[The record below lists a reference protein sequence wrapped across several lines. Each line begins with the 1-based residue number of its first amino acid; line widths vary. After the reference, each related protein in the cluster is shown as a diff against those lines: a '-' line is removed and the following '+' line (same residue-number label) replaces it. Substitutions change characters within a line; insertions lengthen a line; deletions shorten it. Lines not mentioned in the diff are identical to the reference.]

1 VLQEIL
7 SGAEKDFRAVEED
20 CLKKGKIK
28 KGANG
33 FLVKDIHVSD
43 LTGSE
48 CC

>member
-1 VLQEIL
+1 L
-7 SGAEKDFRAVEED
+7 SGAESDFRAVEED
-20 CLKKGKIK
+20 CSIQRQKK

-33 FLVKDIHVSD
+33 FLVKDIHVSG